1 MKRTILLVLAFSLP
15 GFAQSHQHAPAKS
28 QHEGMQMPMRMSAT
42 AGMKVED
49 DAAAHTLTV
58 TLGPLNLPA
67 KTPHDRAEQIA
78 PQVLTIPFD
87 GWITAYHPA
96 LITPEG
102 QPITAHLL
110 HHVAFW
116 NEGRSDF
123 LCPNKLEHIF
133 GAGGEMNDW
142 PALPGFGYRVHQGD
156 RIRITT
162 MFHNL
167 TVTDYPQTLLRVKI
181 DYATDDANLKSVYPA
196 WFDAK
201 ECGDSDFPLLPNGTK
216 QMAFFD
222 IHYNGRL
229 LGVGGHMH
237 DYGALLTLEKF
248 QPTVERIATLPAKL
262 DDKGQIISMPV
273 VTFLD
278 RGGFPLK
285 KGDRVQ
291 VEGTYGKTAIP
302 DAHGMAIVVGYFLP
316 DSDAEMAKLA
326 RKTRPGKSPQRTQRK

>member
-1 MKRTILLVLAFSLP
+1 MKRTTLLFLFLSLAAT
-15 GFAQSHQHAPAKS
+15 AQ
-28 QHEGMQMPMRMSAT
+28 MQMPMRMSHS
-42 AGMKVED
+42 AGMKVDD

-67 KTPHDRAEQIA
+67 NTPHDKAEQIM

-96 LITPEG
+96 LVTPEG

-142 PALPGFGYRVHQGD
+142 PALPGFGYRVHKGD
-156 RIRITT
+156 HIQITT
-162 MFHNL
+162 MFNNP
-167 TVTDYPQTLLRVKI
+167 TSTDYPQTLLRVKI
-181 DYATDDANLKSVYPA
+181 EYATDEANLKSVYPA

-201 ECGDSDFPLLPNGTK
+201 ECGDSDFALQPNGTK
-216 QMAFFD
+216 QIGLFD

-237 DYGALLTLEKF
+237 DYGGLLTLDKF
-248 QPTVERIATLPAKL
+248 EPSEDRIATLPAKL
-262 DDKGQIISMPV
+262 DGEGHIVSMPIV
-273 VTFLD
+273 MFLD
-278 RGGFPLK
+278 RGGYALK

-291 VEGTYGKTAIP
+291 VEGTYGKPQIKN
-302 DAHGMAIVVGYFLP
+302 AHGMAIVVGYFLP
-316 DSDAEMAKLA
+316 DNDADMGKLV
-326 RKTRPGKSPQRTQRK
+326 RKTPGESTPRKQRK